1 MEEER
6 NIFYKHDR
14 ESDRVKARDVK
25 KRNKPSGIYEK
36 ASKKMHFH
44 SPWQR

>member
-1 MEEER
+1 M

-14 ESDRVKARDVK
+14 ETEERPEDVK

-36 ASKKMHFH
+36 ASKRMNFH
-44 SPWQR
+44 SPWPR